1 MRRAGT
7 GIRRGLPWL
16 SGGAAA
22 LLGAAVLGHAWQIRR
37 VQVIGAR
44 TFDPA
49 EVRQALGEVVGRS
62 PFAASA
68 STLRQRLLGIPWVE
82 DAQVA
87 VALDGTLRCQVRERR
102 PVAVLVDEQPP
113 KLVDEKGRLLGP
125 AAELGPWVRLEGFA
139 PYPEERAR
147 ALALLPE
154 MESLW
159 GRSVRLC
166 RRLALGQ
173 LALQFQ
179 EEALEVLVST
189 DQAQN
194 LALARQVLAAWEKAG
209 FPAVARID
217 ARVAGKI
224 YLEPRE
230 EARP

>member
-1 MRRAGT
+1 MRRAGL
-7 GIRRGLPWL
+7 GLRRGLPWL

-22 LLGAAVLGHAWQIRR
+22 LLGAAVLAHAWQIRR
-37 VQVIGAR
+37 VEVTGVR

-49 EVRQALGEVVGRS
+49 VVRQALGEVVGRS
-62 PFAASA
+62 PLAASA
-68 STLRQRLLGIPWVE
+68 STLRQRLLRIAWVE
-82 DAQVA
+82 DAQVV
-87 VALDGTLRCQVRERR
+87 VALDGTLRCQVRERT
-102 PVAVLVDEQPP
+102 PVAVLADEQPP
-113 KLVDEKGRLLGP
+113 QLVDEKGRLLAQ

-159 GRSVRLC
+159 GSSVRLC

-209 FPAVARID
+209 YPAVARID

-224 YLEPRE
+224 YLEPK

>member
-1 MRRAGT
+1 MRHAGM
-7 GIRRGLPWL
+7 GVRRGLPWL

-22 LLGAAVLGHAWQIRR
+22 LLGAVVLAHAWQIRR
-37 VQVIGAR
+37 VEVTGVR
-44 TFDPA
+44 TFDPG
-49 EVRQALGEVVGRS
+49 EVRQALGDVVGRS
-62 PFAASA
+62 PLAASA
-68 STLRQRLLGIPWVE
+68 NTLRQRVLALAWVE
-82 DAQVA
+82 DAQVV
-87 VALDGTLRCQVRERR
+87 VALDGTLRCQVRERT
-102 PVAVLVDEQPP
+102 PVAVLADEQPP

-125 AAELGPWVRLEGFA
+125 APELGPWVRLEGFA

-147 ALALLPE
+147 ALALLPQW
-154 MESLW
+154 ESLW

-173 LALQFQ
+173 LALRFH

-209 FPAVARID
+209 FPAVARVD

-230 EARP
+230 EAP